1 MIAADATIW
10 RRTEAGHRVC
20 KRLATEVNLTNTYRG
35 LCGTFHLT
43 SMQDEMVRLEGRRRY
58 WRISL
63 SARNHIKITQK
74 SNITYPSVSDD
85 CQLVTDVGRRHLRSS
100 FVYTCVV
107 QRTQWVT
114 DWRQEFLCSRPRLW
128 NNLPT
133 EIRKRDTR
141 PTFEHYIDDC
151 LRRFVRLCCGAL

>member
-1 MIAADATIW
+1 LFIRYFRDEDCRSHQLMIAADATIW

-20 KRLATEVNLTNTYRG
+20 NRLATEVNLTNTYMG
-35 LCGTFHLT
+35 LYGTFHLT

-58 WRISL
+58 WRIGL

-74 SNITYPSVSDD
+74 SHITYLSVSDD
-85 CQLVTDVGRRHLRSS
+85 CQLVTDEGRRHLRSS

-107 QRTQWVT
+107 PRTQSQIGDRRSFSVAGP
-114 DWRQEFLCSRPRLW
+114 QLW

-133 EIRKRDTR
+133 EIRKRDTI
-141 PTFEHYIDDC
+141 HSNII
-151 LRRFVRLCCGAL
+151 